1 MCAIAKG
8 SGYATR
14 QYGSEGR
21 PRALP
26 CILLAAAKGSEG
38 CSSNAHGGNLVT
50 AVRVKQPEKLKT
62 HTKPESNDKIQ
73 SRKCPDS

>member
-1 MCAIAKG
+1 MYAIAKG

-26 CILLAAAKGSEG
+26 CILLAAAKGPGG
-38 CSSNAHGGNLVT
+38 CSGNAHGGNLVT
-50 AVRVKQPEKLKT
+50 AAYVALFRSFLQQPGRA
-62 HTKPESNDKIQ
+62 SSIG
-73 SRKCPDS
+73 RA